1 MRDQASTLRLISSN
15 RPILPRTSTTVRAQ
29 GKTRS
34 IAITAG
40 KGGVGKSNFAVN
52 LAIEMGKIGKRVVL
66 LDADFGLANAD
77 LLCGLSPKFH
87 LGHVISGIKEL
98 DDILLEVSENV
109 HLVPGG
115 SGIEELVNFS
125 FSARTDTYR
134 RLREMETGNDFMLI
148 DTAAGIGAGVLDVLT
163 SANEVVVVVTP
174 EPTSVVDAYA
184 TIKVILKYSPEKPVS
199 VLVNSAASLADA
211 NRVFLQL
218 DSAARSFLDRR
229 LDYLGMVPLDG
240 RVPEAVRQQI
250 PVVQYAP
257 ECPASRATRLIAKQL
272 CQPDSVIH
280 TSPQSVSF
288 WKALTS
294 N

>member
-1 MRDQASTLRLISSN
+1 M
-15 RPILPRTSTTVRAQ
+15 PRTGAATTSQR
-29 GKTRS
+29 KTRS

-52 LAIEMGKIGKRVVL
+52 LAIEMGKLGKRVVL

-77 LLCGLSPKFH
+77 LLCGLTPKFH

-98 DDILLEVSENV
+98 EDIFLEVSENV

-125 FSARTDTYR
+125 LSARTDTYR
-134 RLREMETGNDFMLI
+134 KLREMETGNDFMLI
-148 DTAAGIGAGVLDVLT
+148 DTAAGIGHNVLDVLT
-163 SANEVVVVVTP
+163 SASEVVIVATP
-174 EPTSVVDAYA
+174 EPTSIVDAYA
-184 TIKVILKYSPEKPVS
+184 TIKVVLKYSPEKPIS
-199 VLVNSAASLADA
+199 VLINNATSLAEA

-218 DSAARSFLDRR
+218 DSASRSFLHRQ
-229 LDYLGMVPLDG
+229 LDLLGMVPLDP
-240 RVPEAVRQQI
+240 RVQEAVREQI

-257 ECPASRATRLIAKQL
+257 ECPASRATRLIARHF
-272 CQPDSVIH
+272 CQQESLAQN
-280 TSPQSVSF
+280 TSRQFVSF
-288 WKALTS
+288 WSAFTS